1 MSRRAKA
8 PAAKPRASRS
18 GSNLSDARR
27 AELGYGRLTL
37 RLPLDAIAALT
48 EEAESSGLARWELVD
63 AAIRLYVGTDELA
76 IACRAGRQ
84 PLRAKPRRPTV
95 IGPK

>member
-1 MSRRAKA
+1 VSKRAKA
-8 PAAKPRASRS
+8 PAPKPRASRS

-37 RLPLDAIAALT
+37 RLPLDVLEALT
-48 EEAESSGLARWELVD
+48 EESESSGLARWELVD
-63 AAIRLYVGTDELA
+63 SAIRLYVGTDELA
-76 IACRAGRQ
+76 IACRAGCQ
-84 PLRAKPRRPTV
+84 PLREKRPRPTV